1 MFPEPDDDDH
11 IVRGVF
17 LFGFFFWVGVFFLF
31 ALLNGCVS
39 APVAPNLKLPETPA
53 KECPRLVMPP
63 IPQNVFL
70 KIDGDKVFSDDGGD
84 TMLRGYTRA
93 RQLLQ

>member
-1 MFPEPDDDDH
+1 MFPEPDDDE
-11 IVRGVF
+11 IVRSAFLFGVF
-17 LFGFFFWVGVFFLF
+17 LWVAVLTML

-70 KIDGDKVFSDDGGD
+70 KIDGDKVFSDGGGD
-84 TMLRGYTRA
+84 TLLRGYVRA

>member
-1 MFPEPDDDDH
+1 MFPEPDDDDE
-11 IVRGVF
+11 IVRSAFLFGVF
-17 LFGFFFWVGVFFLF
+17 LWVAVLTMLAF
-31 ALLNGCVS
+31 LNGCVS
-39 APVAPNLKLPETPA
+39 APVAPNLKFPGTPA

-84 TMLRGYTRA
+84 TMLRGYIRA